1 MGFQV
6 IFLFFFFIFLLSICC
21 DMFGC
26 QLVAVNICV
35 TDKAGN
41 LNGSIKLGPHRAKG
55 KIGSVYA

>member
-6 IFLFFFFIFLLSICC
+6 FSFFFFIFLLPICC
-21 DMFGC
+21 DMFYR
-26 QLVAVNICV
+26 QLVAANICV

-55 KIGSVYA
+55 KIGSVCA